1 METVQEC
8 LDWNDQ
14 TCLSTKEDRSIYN
27 RNNGTGGEYEFSW
40 HNADNGIGWHA
51 CMQIKVG
58 EGQLR
63 DLMVDVGQKFHVIA
77 TQAAIDKRP
86 G

>member
-1 METVQEC
+1 
-8 LDWNDQ
+8 
-14 TCLSTKEDRSIYN
+14 
-27 RNNGTGGEYEFSW
+27 
-40 HNADNGIGWHA
+40 
-51 CMQIKVG
+51 MQIKVG